1 MNTNKKN
8 WITSKTL
15 WLAIVQGLIGI
26 FTVLSTTS
34 EFQGIGWILIVKSI
48 LDSYLRSI
56 TNTNLK

>member
-26 FTVLSTTS
+26 FTILQSS
-34 EFQGIGWILIVKSI
+34 PEFQGIGGMLITKSVLDIIL
-48 LDSYLRSI
+48 RFI